1 MRKRVS
7 NKEVCNIIPAIT
19 SWPRNAKKLIEEKL
33 LAPIAIQEKRIS
45 KIP

>member
-7 NKEVCNIIPAIT
+7 NKDVCNTILAIT
-19 SWPRNAKKLIEEKL
+19 SWPCNAKKLIEEKL
-33 LAPIAIQEKRIS
+33 LAPIAIQENRIS